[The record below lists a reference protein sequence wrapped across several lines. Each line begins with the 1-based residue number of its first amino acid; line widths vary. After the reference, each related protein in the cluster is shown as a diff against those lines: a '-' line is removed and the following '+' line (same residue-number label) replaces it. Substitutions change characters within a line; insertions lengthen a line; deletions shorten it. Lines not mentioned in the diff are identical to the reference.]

1 MKDIKITKTYLK
13 DLVYK
18 VNGAAIEVHKALGPG
33 LLESVYH
40 KCLKKE
46 LLLRNIS
53 FESEVWVPVNY
64 KGISMDA
71 ELKCDFFIEN
81 ILVLEIKA
89 IDNLPPIHEAQIL
102 SYMRLLNVP
111 LGLLLNFH
119 SVNLFKEGQRTFV
132 NEIYREL
139 PE

>member
-13 DLVYK
+13 DLVYR

-46 LLLRNIS
+46 LLIRNIS

-71 ELKCDFFIEN
+71 ELRCDFFIEN

-119 SVNLFKEGQRTFV
+119 SLNLFKDGQRTFV
-132 NEIYREL
+132 NEIYRDL

>member
-13 DLVYK
+13 DLVYR

-40 KCLKKE
+40 RCLKKE

-64 KGISMDA
+64 KGISLDA
-71 ELKCDFFIEN
+71 ELRCDFFIEN

>member
-1 MKDIKITKTYLK
+1 
-13 DLVYK
+13 
-18 VNGAAIEVHKALGPG
+18 
-33 LLESVYH
+33 
-40 KCLKKE
+40 
-46 LLLRNIS
+46 
-53 FESEVWVPVNY
+53 
-64 KGISMDA
+64 MDA
-71 ELKCDFFIEN
+71 ELRCDFFIEN

-89 IDNLPPIHEAQIL
+89 IDILPPIHEAQIL

-132 NEIYREL
+132 NEIYRDL